1 MKKLLP
7 LGALLASLISL
18 SSLSACGQKGPL
30 YLPDTAPNTTT
41 TKNANTAAPQQP

>member
-1 MKKLLP
+1 MKKILL
-7 LGALLASLISL
+7 LGACLSALASLP
-18 SSLSACGQKGPL
+18 ACGQKGPL